1 MDFTATSFWDVLL
14 WSLYFFI
21 FIMALFV
28 WFRVLM
34 DLFSDHE
41 LSGWA
46 KGIWAVFLI
55 FVPWI
60 SAFVYLIARGKGMTE
75 RQMKSMAAA
84 KAAQDD
90 YIKSVAGAGQSPA
103 EQIAQADTLLKSGS
117 ISQAEFD
124 AIKAKALS

>member
-1 MDFTATSFWDVLL
+1 MDFNATSFWDVLL

-28 WFRVLM
+28 WFRVLI
-34 DLFSDHE
+34 DLFSDHS

-60 SAFVYLIARGKGMTE
+60 SAFVYLIARGKGMSE
-75 RQMKSMAAA
+75 RQMKQMAAA

-90 YIKSVAGAGQSPA
+90 YIKSVAGAGKSPA
-103 EQIAQADTLLKSGS
+103 EQISQADALLKAGT